1 MSVADDDLGSL
12 QGHIRR
18 TLRSIHNLPYF
29 RYTRGPTERADMS
42 RALKEFIYRYLYFVI
57 SNNGENLP
65 TLFNAHPKQ
74 KLSNPELTVFPESL
88 EDAVDI
94 DKITSQ
100 QTIPFYK
107 IDESRIGDVH
117 KHTGRNCGRKFKIGE
132 PLYRCHECGCDD
144 TCVLCIHCFNPKDHV
159 NHHVCTDICTEFTSG
174 ICDCGDEEA
183 WNSPLHCKAEEQEN
197 DISEDPATNADI
209 KEEDVWNDSVNIAL
223 VELVL
228 AEVFD
233 YFIDVFNQNIEP
245 LPTIQKDITI
255 KLREMTQQGKM
266 YERAQFLNDLK
277 YENDYMFDGTTT
289 AKTSPSN
296 SPEASPSLAKIDPEN
311 YTVIIYNDEYHN
323 YSQATTALRQGVPDN
338 VHIDLLTSRIDGE
351 GRAMLKCSQDLSS
364 VLGGF
369 FAVQTNGLS
378 ATLTSWSEYL
388 HQETCKYIILWITHC
403 LNIPNSSFQT
413 TFRNMMGKTLCSE
426 YLNATECRDM
436 TPVVEKYFSN
446 KFDKNDPYRYIDL
459 SILADGNQIPLGHHK
474 ILPESSTHSLS
485 PLINDV
491 ETPTSRTYS
500 NTRLQHILYFDNR
513 YWKRLRKDIQNVIIP
528 TLASSNLYKPIFC
541 QQVVE
546 IFNHITR
553 SVAYMDREP
562 QLTAIRECVVQLFT
576 CPTNAKNIFENQSFL
591 DIVWSIIDIFKE
603 FCKVEGGVLIWQ
615 RVQKSNLTKS
625 YSISFKQGLYTV
637 ETLLS
642 KVHDPNIPLR
652 PKEIISL
659 LTLCKLFNGAW
670 KIKRKE
676 GEHVL
681 HEDQNFIS
689 YLEYTTSIYSIIQT
703 AEKVSEKSKDSID
716 SKLFLNAIRIIS
728 SFLGNRSLTYKLIY
742 DSHEVIKFSVS
753 HERVAFMNPLQ
764 TMLSFLIEKVSLKD
778 AYEALEDCSDF
789 LKISDFSLRSVVLCS
804 QIDVGF
810 WVRNGMSVLHQASYY
825 KNNPELGSYSRDIH
839 LNQLAI
845 LWERDD
851 IPRIIY
857 NILDRWELLDWFTGE
872 VDYQHTVYEDKI
884 SFIIQQFIAFIYQI
898 LTERQYFKTFSSL
911 KDRRMDQIK
920 NSIIY
925 NLYMKPLSY
934 SKLLRSVP
942 DYLTE
947 DTTEFDEALEEVSVF
962 VEPKGLADNGVFKL
976 KASLYAKVDPLKLL
990 NLENEF
996 ESSATIIKSHLAKDK
1011 DEIAKVVLI
1020 PQVSIKQLDK
1030 DALNLGAFTRNTV
1043 FAKVVYKLLQV
1054 CLDMED
1060 STFLNELLH
1069 LVHGIFRDDELIN
1082 GKDSIPG
1089 AYLSKPICNLLL
1101 SIANAKSDVFSESIV
1116 RKADYLLEKMIMK
1129 KPNELFESLIAS
1141 FGNQYVNDYKNKKLR
1156 QGVNLQETEKERK
1169 RRLAKKHQARL
1180 LAKFNNQ
1187 QTKFMKEH
1195 ESEFDEQDNDV
1206 DMVGEKVYE
1215 SEDFTCALCQDSSST
1230 DFFVIPAYH
1239 DHSPIFRPGN
1249 IFNPNEFMPMWDGF
1263 YNDDEK
1269 QVYIDDDVLEALK
1282 ENGSCGSRKVF
1293 VSCNHH
1299 IHHNCFKRYV
1309 QKKRF
1314 SSNAFI
1320 CPLCQTFSNCTLPL
1334 CQTSKANTG
1343 LSLDMFLESELSLD
1357 TLSRLFKPFT
1367 EENYRT
1373 INSIFSLMISQCQGF
1388 DKAVRKR
1395 ANFSHKDVSLILSV
1409 HWANTISMLEIA
1421 SRLEK
1426 PHSISFFR
1434 SREQKYKT
1442 LKNILVCIMLFTF
1455 VIGKP
1460 SMEFEPYPQQPDTV
1474 WNQNQLFQYIVRSAL
1489 FSPVSLRQT
1498 VTEALT
1504 TFSRQFLRDFLQGL
1518 SDAEQVTKLY
1528 AKASKI
1534 GDVLKV
1540 SEQMLFAL
1548 RTISDVRM
1556 EGLDSESII
1565 YDLAYT
1571 FLLKSLLPT
1580 IRRCLVFIKVLHE
1593 LVKDSENETLVIN
1606 GHEVEEE
1613 LEFEDTAEFVNKALK
1628 MITEKESLV
1637 DLLTTQ
1643 ESVVSHPYLENIP
1656 YEYCGII
1663 KLIDL
1668 SKYLNTYVTQ
1678 SKEIK
1683 LREERSQHMKNADN
1697 RLDFKIC
1704 LTCGVKV
1711 HLRVD
1716 RHEMTKHLNKN
1727 CFKPFG
1733 AFLMPNSSEVCLH
1746 LTQPPSNIFISAP
1759 YLNSHGEVG
1768 RNAMRRGD
1776 LTTLNLKRYE
1786 HLNRLWINNEIPGYI
1801 SRVMGDEFRVT
1812 ILSNGF
1818 LFAFNREPRPRRI
1831 PPTDEDDEDMEEGE
1845 DGFFTEGNDE
1855 MDVDDETGQAANLFG
1870 VGAEGIAGG
1879 GVRDF
1884 FQFFE
1889 NFRNTLQPQGNGD
1902 DDAPQNP
1909 PPILQ
1914 FLGPQFDGATI
1925 IRNTNP
1931 RNLDEDDPDD
1941 NDDSDERE
1949 IW

>member
-1 MSVADDDLGSL
+1 MSFTDNGLGSL
-12 QGHIRR
+12 KSHIRR

-29 RYTRGPTERADMS
+29 RFTRGPTERADMS
-42 RALKEFIYRYLYFVI
+42 RALKEFIYRYLYFII
-57 SNNGENLP
+57 SNDGENLS
-65 TLFNAHPKQ
+65 TLFTAHPKQ
-74 KLSNPELTVFPESL
+74 KSSNPELAVFPESL
-88 EDAVDI
+88 EDALDV

-100 QTIPFYK
+100 GTFPFYK
-107 IDESRIGDVH
+107 IDESKIGDVH

-159 NHHVCTDICTEFTSG
+159 NHHVCTDICSEFTSG

-183 WNSPLHCKAEEQEN
+183 WNSSLHCKAEEQEN
-197 DISEDPATNADI
+197 DTSEDLSNYDATEQ
-209 KEEDVWNDSVNIAL
+209 KDVWNDPECIAL

-228 AEVFD
+228 SEVFD

-388 HQETCKYIILWITHC
+388 HQEACKYIILWITHC
-403 LNIPNSSFQT
+403 LNIPNPSFQN
-413 TFRNMMGKTLCSE
+413 TFRNMMGKSLCSE
-426 YLNATECRDM
+426 YLNATESRDM
-436 TPVVEKYFSN
+436 TPVVEKYFGT
-446 KFDKNDPYRYIDL
+446 KFDKDDPYRYIDL
-459 SILADGNQIPLGHHK
+459 SVLAEGNQIPLGHHK
-474 ILPESSTHSLS
+474 VLPESSLHSLS
-485 PLINDV
+485 TLINDV
-491 ETPTSRTYS
+491 ENLTSKEYS

-528 TLASSNLYKPIFC
+528 TLASSTLYKPIFC

-576 CPTNAKNIFENQSFL
+576 CPTNARNIFENQSFL

-603 FCKVEGGVLIWQ
+603 FCKVEAGVLIWQ
-615 RVQKSNLTKS
+615 RVQKSNPTKS
-625 YSISFKQGLYTV
+625 YSLSFKQGLYTV

-642 KVHDPNIPLR
+642 KVDDPNTPIK

-659 LTLCKLFNGAW
+659 LNLGKLFNGAW

-703 AEKVSEKSKDSID
+703 TEKVLEKSKDSLD
-716 SKLFLNAIRIIS
+716 LDLVLNTIRIVS
-728 SFLGNRSLTYKLIY
+728 SFLGSRSLTYKLIY
-742 DSHEVIKFSVS
+742 DSHEIIKFSVS

-764 TMLSFLIEKVSLKD
+764 TMLSFIIEKVSLKD
-778 AYEALEDCSDF
+778 AYESLENCPDF
-789 LKISDFSLRSVVLCS
+789 LKIADFSLRSVVLCS

-845 LWERDD
+845 VWERDD
-851 IPRIIY
+851 IPRVIY
-857 NILDRWELLDWFTGE
+857 NILDRWELLDWFMGE
-872 VDYQHTVYEDKI
+872 AEYQHTVYEDKI
-884 SFIIQQFIAFIYQI
+884 SFMIQQFIAFIYQI

-911 KDRRMDQIK
+911 KDRRMELIK
-920 NSIIY
+920 DSITY

-947 DTTEFDEALEEVSVF
+947 DTTEFDGALEEVSVF

-976 KASLYAKVDPLKLL
+976 KAALYAKVDPLKLL

-996 ESSATIIKSHLAKDK
+996 ESSATIIKTHLAKNK
-1011 DEIAKVVLI
+1011 DEVSKVVLI
-1020 PQVSIKQLDK
+1020 PQVSTKLLDEG
-1030 DALNLGAFTRNTV
+1030 AMHLGEFTRNTV
-1043 FAKVVYKLLQV
+1043 FAKVIYKLLQV

-1069 LVHGIFRDDELIN
+1069 LIHGIFKDDELTN
-1082 GKDSIPG
+1082 GKDSIPE
-1089 AYLSKPICNLLL
+1089 AYLAKPICNLLL
-1101 SIANAKSDVFSESIV
+1101 SIANAKSDIFSESIV

-1129 KPNELFESLIAS
+1129 KPDEIFESLTAS
-1141 FGNQYVNDYKNKKLR
+1141 FGNQYVDSYKDKKLS

-1169 RRLAKKHQARL
+1169 RRMAKKHQAKL

-1187 QTKFMKEH
+1187 QSKFMKEH

-1206 DMVGEKVYE
+1206 DMDGEKVYE

-1239 DHSPIFRPGN
+1239 DHTPIFRPGN
-1249 IFNPNEFMPMWDGF
+1249 IFNPREFMPEWDGF
-1263 YNDDEK
+1263 YNDDDK
-1269 QVYIDDDVLEALK
+1269 QAYIDDDVLEALK
-1282 ENGSCGSRKVF
+1282 ENGTRGSRKVF

-1320 CPLCQTFSNCTLPL
+1320 CPLCQTFSNCTLPI
-1334 CQTSKANTG
+1334 CPTSRANTG
-1343 LSLDMFLESELSLD
+1343 LSLDMFLKSELSLD
-1357 TLSRLFKPFT
+1357 ILSRLFKPFT
-1367 EENYRT
+1367 EDNYRT
-1373 INSIFSLMISQCQGF
+1373 INSIFSLMVSQCQGF
-1388 DKAVRKR
+1388 DKVVRKQV
-1395 ANFSHKDVSLILSV
+1395 NFTHKDVSLVLSV
-1409 HWANTISMLEIA
+1409 HWANTISMLEVA

-1426 PHSISFFR
+1426 PHNISFFR
-1434 SREQKYKT
+1434 NREQKYKT
-1442 LKNILVCIMLFTF
+1442 LRNILICIMLFTF

-1460 SMEFEPYPQQPDTV
+1460 SMEFEPYPEESDTIC
-1474 WNQNQLFQYIVRSAL
+1474 NQNQLFQYIVRKSL
-1489 FSPVSLRQT
+1489 FSPASLRET

-1504 TFSRQFLRDFLQGL
+1504 VFCKQFLDDFIQGL
-1518 SDAEQVTKLY
+1518 SDAEEVSKLY
-1528 AKASKI
+1528 TEAKNI
-1534 GDVLKV
+1534 GDVYSVDESILLTLM
-1540 SEQMLFAL
+1540 SI
-1548 RTISDVRM
+1548 TDVKT
-1556 EGLDSESII
+1556 EGLESKSI

-1571 FLLKSLLPT
+1571 SLLKSLLPT
-1580 IRRCLVFIKVLHE
+1580 IRRCLVMVKVLHE
-1593 LVKDSENETLVIN
+1593 LVKDSENETMIID
-1606 GHEVEEE
+1606 GFDVEEE
-1613 LEFEDTAEFVNKALK
+1613 LEFEGIPGFVDKALRL
-1628 MITEKESLV
+1628 ITDKESFV
-1637 DLLTTQ
+1637 DLFKTKQ
-1643 ESVVSHPYLENIP
+1643 AIVPSHPCLEKIP
-1656 YEYCGII
+1656 YEYCGIV

-1668 SKYLNTYVTQ
+1668 SNFLNTYVTQ

-1711 HLRVD
+1711 HLRAD

-1727 CFKPFG
+1727 CFKSFG

-1746 LTQPPSNIFISAP
+1746 LTQPPSNIFVSAP

-1818 LFAFNREPRPRRI
+1818 LFAFNREPRPRRV

-1845 DGFFTEGNDE
+1845 EGFFTEENDD

-1870 VGAEGIAGG
+1870 VGAEGIGDG
-1879 GVRDF
+1879 GVRNF

-1889 NFRNTLQPQGNGD
+1889 NFRNTLQPQGND
-1902 DDAPQNP
+1902 DEDAPQNP

-1925 IRNTNP
+1925 IRNPNP
-1931 RNLDEDDPDD
+1931 RNLDEDDSSE

>member
-1 MSVADDDLGSL
+1 MLLTDENLGSL

-29 RYTRGPTERADMS
+29 KFTRGPTERADMS
-42 RALKEFIYRYLYFVI
+42 RALKEFIYRYLYFII
-57 SNNGENLP
+57 SNDGKELP

-74 KLSNPELTVFPESL
+74 KLTNPELAIFPESL
-88 EDAVDI
+88 EDAVDV

-100 QTIPFYK
+100 GTFPFYK
-107 IDESRIGDVH
+107 INESKVGDVH

-159 NHHVCTDICTEFTSG
+159 NHHVCTDICSEFTSG

-197 DISEDPATNADI
+197 NTSGSPTTENSI
-209 KEEDVWNDSVNIAL
+209 KEDVWNDATNIVL

-228 AEVFD
+228 SEVFD

-388 HQETCKYIILWITHC
+388 HQEACKYIILWITHC
-403 LNIPNSSFQT
+403 LNIPNSSFQN

-446 KFDKNDPYRYIDL
+446 KFDKSDPYRYIDL

-485 PLINDV
+485 TLINDV
-491 ETPTSRTYS
+491 ETPKSRVYS

-528 TLASSNLYKPIFC
+528 TLASSTLYKPIFC

-576 CPTNAKNIFENQSFL
+576 CPTNARSIFENQSFL

-615 RVQKSNLTKS
+615 KVQKSNLTKS

-642 KVHDPNIPLR
+642 KVHDPSIPLR
-652 PKEIISL
+652 PREMISL

-703 AEKVSEKSKDSID
+703 AEKVDEKSNGSIE
-716 SKLFLNAIRIIS
+716 SKLYLNAIRIIS
-728 SFLGNRSLTYKLIY
+728 SFLGNRSLTYKLTS
-742 DSHEVIKFSVS
+742 DSHEIIKFSVS

-764 TMLSFLIEKVSLKD
+764 TMLSFLIEKVSLED
-778 AYEALEDCSDF
+778 AYEALEGCSDF

-839 LNQLAI
+839 LNQLAL

-872 VDYQHTVYEDKI
+872 REYQHTVYEDKI

-898 LTERQYFKTFSSL
+898 LTERQYFKNFSSS
-911 KDRRMDQIK
+911 KERRMDQIK

-925 NLYMKPLSY
+925 NLYMKPFSY

-942 DYLTE
+942 DYLSE

-996 ESSATIIKSHLAKDK
+996 ESSATIIKTHLAKNK
-1011 DEIAKVVLI
+1011 EEIPKVVLI

-1030 DALNLGAFTRNTV
+1030 DAVNLGAFTRNTV

-1069 LVHGIFRDDELIN
+1069 LIHGIFKDDELIN
-1082 GKDSIPG
+1082 GKNSIPE

-1101 SIANAKSDVFSESIV
+1101 SIANAESEVFSESIV
-1116 RKADYLLEKMIMK
+1116 RKADYLLEKMIIK
-1129 KPNELFESLIAS
+1129 KPDELFESLITS
-1141 FGNQYVNDYKNKKLR
+1141 FGSQYVNDYKDKKLR

-1239 DHSPIFRPGN
+1239 DQTPIFRPGN
-1249 IFNPNEFMPMWDGF
+1249 ILNPKEFMPVWDGF

-1269 QVYIDDDVLEALK
+1269 QAFIDDDALEALK
-1282 ENGSCGSRKVF
+1282 ENGNYGSRKVF

-1343 LSLDMFLESELSLD
+1343 LSLDTFLKSELSLD
-1357 TLSRLFKPFT
+1357 ILSRLFKPFT
-1367 EENYRT
+1367 EEDYRT

-1388 DKAVRKR
+1388 DKVVRKQV
-1395 ANFSHKDVSLILSV
+1395 NFTQKDVSLVLSV
-1409 HWANTISMLEIA
+1409 HWANTISMLEVS

-1434 SREQKYKT
+1434 NREQKYKT

-1460 SMEFEPYPQQPDTV
+1460 SMEFEPYPQKSGTV
-1474 WNQNQLFQYIVRSAL
+1474 WNQNQLFQYVVRNVL
-1489 FSPVSLRQT
+1489 FSPVSFRET

-1504 TFSRQFLRDFLQGL
+1504 AFCKQFLSDFFKGL
-1518 SDAEQVTKLY
+1518 PDAERAATLY
-1528 AKASKI
+1528 VEATSI
-1534 GDVLKV
+1534 GDVFEV
-1540 SEQMLFAL
+1540 DERTLFAL
-1548 RTISDVRM
+1548 KSISGVRM
-1556 EGLDSESII
+1556 EGSESQAVI

-1571 FLLKSLLPT
+1571 SLLKSLLPT
-1580 IRRCLVFIKVLHE
+1580 IRRCLVFVKVLHE
-1593 LVKDSENETLVIN
+1593 LMKDSENETMIIN
-1606 GHEVEEE
+1606 GLEVEEE
-1613 LEFEDTAEFVNKALK
+1613 LEFEDIPGFVNKALE
-1628 MITEKESLV
+1628 MITEKKSLV
-1637 DLLTTQ
+1637 DLLKS
-1643 ESVVSHPYLENIP
+1643 EHSVVLSHPYLEKIP

-1683 LREERSQHMKNADN
+1683 LREERSQRTKNAGN

-1711 HLRVD
+1711 HLRAD
-1716 RHEMTKHLNKN
+1716 RHEITKHLNKN
-1727 CFKPFG
+1727 CFKSFG

-1818 LFAFNREPRPRRI
+1818 LFAFNREPRPRRV
-1831 PPTDEDDEDMEEGE
+1831 PPTDGDDEDMEEGE
-1845 DGFFTEGNDE
+1845 EGGFTEENDD
-1855 MDVDDETGQAANLFG
+1855 MDLDDETGQAANLFG
-1870 VGAEGIAGG
+1870 VDAGGIADG

-1902 DDAPQNP
+1902 DNVTQNP

-1931 RNLDEDDPDD
+1931 RNLDEDDSDE